1 MPCAAK
7 RLNSSGIALEDKD
20 LVSCAGEAGGDEGSL
35 LNLEEEQGNESRRF
49 VAVVGLQRERLPSGA
64 DEVLLVR
71 TLTLVLLAVR
81 RDGRESPRAV
91 VVPVGLRGRS
101 GHDPGAGDEGG
112 GAGEKENDEALE
124 EAMGT
129 ETKERDVRRW
139 REMEGDGERKM
150 EEDR

>member
-1 MPCAAK
+1 MLRGVGGPNDGA
-7 RLNSSGIALEDKD
+7 RED
-20 LVSCAGEAGGDEGSL
+20 
-35 LNLEEEQGNESRRF
+35 
-49 VAVVGLQRERLPSGA
+49 VVE
-64 DEVLLVR
+64 
-71 TLTLVLLAVR
+71 
-81 RDGRESPRAV
+81 
-91 VVPVGLRGRS
+91 VVPIVANARG
-101 GHDPGAGDEGG
+101 GDEGG